1 MFNFFTSFPLL
12 SKLAWLRNM
21 NTCEKT
27 NHYYYFLFIQ
37 RHRTSYIEGTTT
49 PPFLTYFC
57 KRTTFSFILQF
68 SGFSGIFSYFFGEYF
83 KSHRYAATYPRYATY
98 RPLRSGLAAGRYAR
112 RYRYF
117 HPWFLTLFYHKSS
130 WDWPRTYNSLHFIVI
145 LCACEF

>member
-1 MFNFFTSFPLL
+1 MPLFHVLIFFFTSFTLL
-12 SKLAWLRNM
+12 SRLAWLRNM

-37 RHRTSYIEGTTT
+37 RYRTSYLESTAT
-49 PPFLTYFC
+49 PTFLTYFC
-57 KRTTFSFILQF
+57 KRTTFSFISQF
-68 SGFSGIFSYFFGEYF
+68 SGFSGIFSYFFGDFF

-117 HPWFLTLFYHKSS
+117 HPWFQPWLK
-130 WDWPRTYNSLHFIVI
+130 WDFGML
-145 LCACEF
+145 L